1 MRLTDFTVRIY
12 ESYGNDLLFNDRY
25 IDQARAIMHIEDV
38 DKSGQNLT
46 MEITLNTKS
55 GNSMPHMLAEVEVY
69 GKPLVSAPTSFD
81 ILVGNL
87 FLGIGDEIKYI
98 SFVQDNDL
106 EPLIGESNEN
116 INTLLYIFIF

>member
-1 MRLTDFTVRIY
+1 
-12 ESYGNDLLFNDRY
+12 
-25 IDQARAIMHIEDV
+25 MHIEDV

-46 MEITLNTKS
+46 MEITSNTKS
-55 GNSMPHMLAEVEVY
+55 GNPMPHMLAEVEVY
-69 GKPLVSAPTSFD
+69 GKPLVSAPMSFD

-87 FLGIGDEIKYI
+87 FLGSGDEIKYI